1 MPVIAGSY
9 VNPFYREVNP
19 EVKAE
24 LNTRAQYYG
33 QRVRSTRSG
42 AYEKGIAFSYQR
54 KSWARVKSIDPAYT
68 LGMAGSKIMSNRMGD
83 LTLYNSQR
91 FVPNKALLKSLE
103 ISNEGTIGSLL
114 KGKFTFVLYPYM
126 TSSGFEIGVIERA
139 FFTPGAEVE
148 VSWGWSVTARSK
160 ECNYGRFNG
169 IIYNFNWSLN
179 PDLSITADCSIVSA
193 ATIALGH
200 SGDLST
206 KKDEVNPPSNVL
218 GNPIPGPNLAAVIDR
233 DLTTP
238 GFAAVSTLAVGQG
251 ITAGIPG
258 VEGKGLPTVGG
269 TTSGPYIPEYWAIG
283 LPHQEVEPETNAPAP
298 AGTPGSAVQKASAP
312 PPPVTKTYFY
322 IKLGVVVDFIN
333 QLIDRLEAT
342 GKGVNDIM
350 GRLFEIQVW
359 ENITAYNPDVKSA
372 YPFDVFFPDDKMGS
386 YGPTITPY
394 KDMLRT
400 IKPPAMTKDIGIAN
414 ILLGT
419 DFVKNTYKNFVE
431 ENSANVPYKNISSFF
446 EEIVKK
452 INEAAGDTYQISV
465 VQMERPDTGFPSP
478 TTPGGKMTRTNRSIL
493 SIEDTL
499 LSETITNGVKPYE
512 FRVDIF
518 KPLIKNAQISCKPP
532 AAMAT
537 AAYASARSTGSP
549 GSSSPGMKP
558 NNALVDVTP
567 TRDKDVG
574 AFNTEKTGNAAGT
587 GTTGVKGDIIA
598 KADTGAKSGFN
609 NSWSEQMRGSLAALK
624 KNTTDRVN
632 NSGHWLHQA
641 AYPID
646 FTITIDGINGFKF
659 GDTIKTTAIPKRYNK
674 EYKMVFTVTKIS
686 HKIDESGWETTL
698 NTKSRIEMA

>member
-1 MPVIAGSY
+1 MPMIDGSY
-9 VNPFYREVNP
+9 VNPFYREVDDS
-19 EVKAE
+19 VRSE
-24 LNTRAQYYG
+24 LNTRARYYG
-33 QRVRSTRSG
+33 ERVRSTRSG
-42 AYEKGIAFSYQR
+42 AYEKGIAFSYQK

-68 LGMAGSKIMSNRMGD
+68 LGMAGSKIMSNRIGD

-114 KGKFTFVLYPYM
+114 KGKFTFILYPYM

-148 VSWGWSVTARSK
+148 VSWGWSVTAKSK

-206 KKDEVNPPSNVL
+206 KKDEVNEPSKVL
-218 GNPIPGPNLAAVIDR
+218 DNPIPGPNLAAVIDR

-269 TTSGPYIPEYWAIG
+269 TSGPYIPEYWAIG

-298 AGTPGSAVQKASAP
+298 AGTPGSSVTKATKP
-312 PPPVTKTYFY
+312 PAPVTKTYFY
-322 IKLGVVVDFIN
+322 IKLGVVVNFIN
-333 QLIDRLEAT
+333 ELIDRLEAT
-342 GKGVNDIM
+342 GEGKNDVM
-350 GRLFEIQVW
+350 GRLFEVQVW
-359 ENITAYNPDVKSA
+359 QNITAYNPDIKSA
-372 YPFDVFFPDDKMGS
+372 YPFDVFFPDDRMGS

-400 IKPPAMTKDIGIAN
+400 ITIGQTMTKDIGIGN

-431 ENSANVPYKNISSFF
+431 ENSANVPFKNISSFF
-446 EEIVKK
+446 EDIVKK
-452 INEAAGDTYQISV
+452 INEAAGDAYQLSLI
-465 VQMERPDTGFPSP
+465 QMERPDVGFPNP
-478 TTPGGKMTRTNRSIL
+478 NKPGLAMSRSNRSIL
-493 SIEDTL
+493 SIEDSL
-499 LSETITNGVKPYE
+499 LSETATKNVVPYE

-537 AAYASARSTGSP
+537 AAYASARGTSKKAS
-549 GSSSPGMKP
+549 GMKP

-567 TRDKDVG
+567 TKDKDVG
-574 AFNTEKTGNAAGT
+574 AFNTEKTGNADGT
-587 GTTGVKGDIIA
+587 GTTGVLGDIIA
-598 KADTGAKSGFN
+598 KANAGASSGFN

-624 KNTTDRVN
+624 KNTTDRPN
-632 NSGHWLHQA
+632 NSGHWLNAA

-659 GDTIKTTAIPKRYNK
+659 GDTIATTAIPKRYNTVY
-674 EYKMVFTVTKIS
+674 EMVFTVTKIS

-698 NTKSRIEMA
+698 NTKSRIKMG